1 VCVCVCVYMRASKGW
16 AGWEEQYHRKDKG
29 NQRRIIA
36 ESEKVMS
43 VSYTDWSSKS
53 STSHE

>member
-1 VCVCVCVYMRASKGW
+1 MRASKGW